1 MRGMPRRPLRRD
13 RRPTFVEHDGPVEGS
28 VLRPVT
34 AADIGT
40 IVELRALMFEAM
52 GTPSEQLDDPAW
64 RADAARWLQL
74 RLDDP
79 RVCVAVG
86 VVGEA
91 VVSCAMGQVV
101 PLMPSPQRPGDTGGL
116 LTNVATFPGHRRL
129 GFSEACVEAV
139 LGWFRDSTD
148 VEVVTLNATAE
159 GSTMYER
166 LGFVEAQFPEMRARL
181 ERDEGGPEARE

>member
-1 MRGMPRRPLRRD
+1 MRGMARRPLRRE
-13 RRPTFVEHDGPVEGS
+13 RRAPFAEHDGPVEGS
-28 VLRPVT
+28 VIRPAT

-40 IVELRALMFEAM
+40 VVELRALMFEAM
-52 GTPSEQLDDPAW
+52 GTSSEQLHDAQW

-86 VVGEA
+86 TVGEA

-116 LTNVATFPGHRRL
+116 LTNVVTFPGHRRL

-139 LGWFRDSTD
+139 LGWYRDATD

-159 GSTMYER
+159 GAPMYER
-166 LGFVEAQFPEMRARL
+166 LGFTPSEFPEMRVRL
-181 ERDEGGPEARE
+181 ERE

>member
-1 MRGMPRRPLRRD
+1 MARRPLRRD
-13 RRPTFVEHDGPVEGS
+13 RRPTFAEHDGPVEGS
-28 VLRPVT
+28 LVRPAT

-40 IVELRALMFEAM
+40 VVELRALMFEAM
-52 GTPSEQLDDPAW
+52 GTASEQLHDPGW

-91 VVSCAMGQVV
+91 VVSCAIGQVM

-139 LGWFRDSTD
+139 LGWFRDSTE
-148 VEVVTLNATAE
+148 VEVVTLNATGE
-159 GSTMYER
+159 GSPMYER
-166 LGFVEAQFPEMRARL
+166 LGFEESRFPEMRVRL
-181 ERDEGGPEARE
+181 ERDEGEPAAGE